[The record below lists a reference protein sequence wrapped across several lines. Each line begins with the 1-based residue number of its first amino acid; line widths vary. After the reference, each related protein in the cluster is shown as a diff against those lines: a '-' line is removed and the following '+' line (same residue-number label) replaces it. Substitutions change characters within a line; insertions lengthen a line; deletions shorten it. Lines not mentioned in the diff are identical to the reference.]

1 MNDSAV
7 ADTIFLLP
15 MLCYIDKGRSFN
27 DESTIRR
34 QPNSTGTS
42 HVDSR
47 GGTRGHARLGSHQGG
62 EINSV
67 ISGKIKLHR
76 KLRNDLENM
85 KMMPESVEV
94 VLGNVERESI
104 KHKSMLLWLNRL
116 KDAANDISDMLED
129 FEDETDFNL
138 VCKIMS
144 SW

>member
-1 MNDSAV
+1 
-7 ADTIFLLP
+7 

-47 GGTRGHARLGSHQGG
+47 GCTRGHARLGSHQGG
-62 EINSV
+62 EINST

-94 VLGNVERESI
+94 VLGDVERESI
-104 KHKSMLLWLNRL
+104 KHKSMLLWLKRL
-116 KDAANDISDMLED
+116 MDADMLED
-129 FEDETDFNL
+129 FEDETDLNL
-138 VCKIMS
+138 VWILSIWSLSMLI
-144 SW
+144 